1 MIAARSVVLSLL
13 LMSGVVAPVYAWQ
26 FVYPVAMNDI
36 TKYGFFGT
44 GVFIGFATHVTAR
57 PEDWLDPALVSVGL
71 AVPVGLIGI
80 RNFDANVQAMGCT
93 YTDAKIRGFD
103 SRGVNLALG
112 VCAGAAAGKTIRYT
126 IKGSWWLLCA
136 AKRAVF
142 GNKSA
147 TVSVES
153 QEPAEPAWLRG
164 GE

>member
-1 MIAARSVVLSLL
+1 MKSVVLSLL
-13 LMSGVVAPVYAWQ
+13 LMSGVVAPAYAWQ

-57 PEDWLDPALVSVGL
+57 PENWLDPALVSIGL
-71 AVPVGLIGI
+71 AVPAGLIGI

-93 YTDAKIRGFD
+93 YTDAKIHGFD

-142 GNKSA
+142 GRRSGQVA
-147 TVSVES
+147 TAN
-153 QEPAEPAWLRG
+153 QEPAEPVEYRG